1 MIKNTAIKPWDRERM
16 IKEGLKKMN
25 DFYKDDP
32 YAKAFGMSIAGDMVE
47 LTGRILP
54 PPSIEYNQK
63 KIEKINAND
72 PGKWNQRGSKYLE
85 GTSLNNWAV
94 LDLAQLRPNEY
105 GDMLKEFQR
114 TGRSVGIQIQ
124 IENENVFYYQCN
136 EFKAGQEFARII
148 QDFKEYNT
156 KLDMIMVVLSMK
168 GSKVYNEIKQLG
180 DIHHRV
186 PTQCVV
192 KKTLFKQNRE
202 TRAFEPN
209 GQVNTIEKNNHSFF
223 KVVLTCPLGSKARV
237 SLFGLNKV
245 FLTTH

>member
-209 GQVNTIEKNNHSFF
+209 GQVNTTLKNNSYLNVIFF
-223 KVVLTCPLGSKARV
+223 LGNCKYLSED
-237 SLFGLNKV
+237 
-245 FLTTH
+245 